1 MIYEIWRNDSWNLS
15 GAFGSRDEALATLQA
30 AIDQQG
36 PDLVRSCS
44 LVLVDRRGRRRT
56 VDEGQKLV
64 DRALAHPRG
73 ARAGVPAIPTRS
85 PTIQAIRA

>member
-1 MIYEIWRNDSWNLS
+1 MTYEIWRNDSLNLS
-15 GAFGSRDEALATLQA
+15 GAFGTRDEALATLQA

-73 ARAGVPAIPTRS
+73 ARAGVAALPTTSRTS
-85 PTIQAIRA
+85 QVIQA